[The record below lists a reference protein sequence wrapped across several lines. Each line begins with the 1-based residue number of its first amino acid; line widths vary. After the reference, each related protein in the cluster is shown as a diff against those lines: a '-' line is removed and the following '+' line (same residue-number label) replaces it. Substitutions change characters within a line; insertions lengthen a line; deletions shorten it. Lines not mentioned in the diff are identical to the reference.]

1 MTARVAASRRR
12 SREAALQVL
21 YAVDL
26 AEGAAAESAAGD
38 GSRLLAA
45 EAFENAAAHLEL
57 PPAARTFAR
66 ELVSGVTEHRAKLD
80 QLVGA
85 HSTRWRIDRMA
96 AVDRNILRLA
106 AYETVYTDTPAAVV
120 IDQAV
125 DLASRFGG
133 ERSSG
138 FVNGILDA
146 LARRVRGD
154 DG

>member
-1 MTARVAASRRR
+1 MSPRAAASRKR

-26 AEGAAAESAAGD
+26 AENAAGGD
-38 GSRLLAA
+38 GQVFAA

-57 PPAARTFAR
+57 PPAARAFAR

-80 QLVGA
+80 QQIGQHA
-85 HSTRWRIDRMA
+85 TRWRVERMA

-106 AYETVYTDTPAAVV
+106 AYETVYTDTPTAVV

-125 DLASRFGG
+125 DLATRFGG

-146 LARRVRGD
+146 LARGVRGE